1 MPCRRTAILVAQQ
14 RLILF
19 WVGWVIDQPLEF
31 NFLIAEVGRQ
41 DKVVGFHGLGFEGFE
56 GFELGAEGGGLIGH
70 GGDYFLNMF
79 SKCH

>member
-1 MPCRRTAILVAQQ
+1 
-14 RLILF
+14 
-19 WVGWVIDQPLEF
+19 
-31 NFLIAEVGRQ
+31 
-41 DKVVGFHGLGFEGFE
+41 VGFHGLGFEGFE